1 MDTKEIIELG
11 TEFLT
16 PNYGRMPLALVKGQ
30 GTRVWDADGKVYL
43 DFVSGIAVNSLGHC
57 HPKVVAAIQEAAT
70 QMLHCS
76 NLYYN
81 QPQIELARFL
91 AQKSSLNKAFF
102 CNSGAEA
109 NEAAIKLARR
119 YARLFVSSERYEII
133 TAEHSFHGRTMGAL
147 AATGQTKYQQY
158 FDPLVP
164 GFRYVPLNDVS
175 ALAAAIGPHT
185 AAVLLEPI
193 QGEGGVNPMTQEYA
207 QAARELCTKEGIAL
221 IFDEVQT
228 GIGRTGKWFGFEHL
242 GVVPDIISLAKALG
256 GGLPIGCIMASDRFA
271 QAFTPGTHASTFGGG
286 PFITRVALAALR
298 AIEEEGLVDK
308 AAVAGAYLTQGLT
321 ELAKRY
327 PTAVGAV
334 RGAGCLLGVPLN
346 ISGGKVAA
354 AALERGLLVNVIG
367 DKVLRLLPPLNVSK
381 AEMDEALQIL
391 DAAISEA
398 LT

>member
-334 RGAGCLLGVPLN
+334 RGAGGLLGVPLN